1 MKFSRTWLI
10 ISAAVLLCW
19 HGVAITSDQIKITFG
34 SWVFEENQA
43 ENLDIEL
50 TLTDT
55 GLAVLATA
63 DLLKLAAP
71 IGQIKNVS
79 LRCDELQ
86 ILSQHY
92 SCKRGSFAFKHSQ
105 LGRQKIQFFIKAEPE
120 KAKYNISVEGLQLAE
135 AEISFQV
142 TLDDE
147 DWHVSLDIPNSSL
160 NKLVAYLL
168 PYLPEDKIE
177 KLSGW
182 SYGADLAIKAELQGQ
197 ATQLKS
203 ANIQVAAIT
212 LNLSD
217 KEGLYVAEDSAMSL
231 KLDLKKI
238 NHDWQWQA
246 DVTIDKGQA
255 YGDPVF
261 LDFSE
266 SPFSFTGHGVWQNDK
281 KNMLINQAKIT
292 QQDIVDLT
300 FELES
305 DFEQLK
311 NLDVTVNKTD
321 VQKLYPI
328 WIQPFLVDSAAANLE
343 LSGFSSVHFE
353 MKEDNYQFE
362 MNLDN
367 VFIDDEKGKFGIYDL
382 NGKIGWTNLNKPL
395 ASQLSWQGAYV
406 YAIQLGASEIIAET
420 KLSRLDLQQTWV
432 LPILDGELQLNGF
445 SFLRD
450 DNDKTQW
457 SFNGLLTPISMEALS
472 SALEWP
478 TLHGKLSG
486 VIPKVNYVEQ
496 KIHVDGALMV
506 KLFGG
511 TTVIRD
517 LQLEQPFGSLPQ
529 LYANVDI
536 NNLDLETLTQTFDFG
551 KITGKLDGRV
561 NNLRLSDWQP
571 VQFDAQ
577 FYTPENDRSRRRIS
591 QKAVEN
597 LSQIGGG
604 GAGGVL
610 SRSFLRFFKDFSYQR
625 LGLNCKLTND
635 ICEMSGIGEAE
646 QGYYIVKGGGLPPRI
661 NVVGYTHRVDWPD
674 LIERLKSVSQSSG
687 PVIQ

>member
-1 MKFSRTWLI
+1 MRLFRTWLI
-10 ISAAVLLCW
+10 VCAAMLLCW
-19 HGVAITSDQIKITFG
+19 QPSVSASDQIKLTIG

-50 TLTDT
+50 TLSDV
-55 GLAVLATA
+55 GLGVIATA

-86 ILSQHY
+86 ILSEHY
-92 SCKRGSFAFKHSQ
+92 SCKRGSFAFKQSQ
-105 LGRQKIQFFIKAEPE
+105 LGLQKIQFAIKAKPE
-120 KAKYNISVEGLQLAE
+120 KATYDITVEGLQLAQ
-135 AEISFQV
+135 ADISFQAK
-142 TLDDE
+142 LDDE
-147 DWHVSLDIPNSSL
+147 DWHATVDIPNGSL
-160 NKLVAYLL
+160 SKFVAYLS
-168 PYLPEDKIE
+168 PYLPEDKVE
-177 KLSGW
+177 KLSDW
-182 SYGADLAIKAELQGQ
+182 SYESDLAIKAELQGQ

-203 ANIQVAAIT
+203 ANIHVAAIT

-217 KEGLYVAEDSAMSL
+217 KEGLHVAEDLAMLL
-231 KLDLKKI
+231 KLDVKQV
-238 NHDWQWQA
+238 NNDWQWQA
-246 DVTIDKGQA
+246 GVTIDKGQA
-255 YGDPVF
+255 YGEPVF

-266 SPFSFTGHGVWQNDK
+266 SPFSFAGHGVWQNDK

-305 DFEQLK
+305 NFEQLK

-328 WIQPFLVDSAAANLE
+328 WIQPFLVDSAAASLE

-353 MKEDNYQFE
+353 MQEDNYQFE
-362 MNLDN
+362 IYLDN
-367 VFIDDEKGKFGIYDL
+367 VFIDDENGMFGIYEL
-382 NGKIGWTNLNKPL
+382 NGKIAWTNLNKPL
-395 ASQLSWQGAYV
+395 ASHLSWQGAYV

-420 KLSRLDLQQTWV
+420 KLSQLDLQQTWV
-432 LPILDGELQLNGF
+432 LPILDGELQLNDF
-445 SFLRD
+445 SLLRD
-450 DNDKTQW
+450 ENNKTQW

-486 VIPKVNYVEQ
+486 VIPKVNYNEQ
-496 KIHVDGALMV
+496 NIHVDGALMV

-536 NNLDLETLTQTFDFG
+536 NSLDLETLTQTFDFG
-551 KITGKLDGRV
+551 KITGKIDGRV

-571 VQFDAQ
+571 VQFDAE
-577 FYTPENDRSRRRIS
+577 FYTPENDKSRRRIS

-604 GAGGVL
+604 ASGVL

-625 LGLNCKLTND
+625 LGLNCKLSND
-635 ICEMSGIGEAE
+635 ICEMSGVAEAE